1 MSSKPERIDDCQ
13 WPNTTAA
20 ETYGPHMGCIW
31 ATYGDLFCNIWSF
44 FNIWGRKSFR
54 KHNIWATYGSL
65 FQTYGVLLKHIGPFW
80 NIWGLSETYGAF
92 RERSLFLFPTCHI
105 ALFRYMSFFFS
116 QKFCQSQI
124 RPVPDISAEE
134 KRLLEVSGRA
144 WNLFST
150 IKAGT
155 GKPPLKFQVDLA
167 TAFLPDRMRTTPTT
181 PRLWPG
187 PCLVLWAPP
196 RPLEE
201 RAHAEVQNVR
211 RPQRL
216 KQENHV
222 ETWASTFLDEFKCLR
237 CMHAA
242 SWRRSID
249 GDFDHE
255 GDTVVSFS
263 AG

>member
-1 MSSKPERIDDCQ
+1 M
-13 WPNTTAA
+13 
-20 ETYGPHMGCIW
+20 
-31 ATYGDLFCNIWSF
+31 
-44 FNIWGRKSFR
+44 
-54 KHNIWATYGSL
+54 
-65 FQTYGVLLKHIGPFW
+65 GPFW
-80 NIWGLSETYGAF
+80 NIWGLSWKV
-92 RERSLFLFPTCHI
+92 LFLFPTCHI

-167 TAFLPDRMRTTPTT
+167 TAFLPDRVRTTPTT
-181 PRLWPG
+181 PRLATVAWPG
-187 PCLVLWAPP
+187 LDLVWFFEL
-196 RPLEE
+196 RRGRLNF

-216 KQENHV
+216 KQENHA